1 MHIDMKKTGKGKI
14 FIIIAVIFLAAA
26 AAVGIFLYGV
36 LGKERLHL
44 RINGTEISEEE
55 YLQAVKAVRYDVAA
69 YFAGTYGAKEED
81 SFWSE
86 EYGGEIPCE
95 KLAEEAVER
104 LKYIHAVYGLAEEK
118 GYIDD
123 AGYDALVERLEDENA
138 SRKEKIEAGEAVY
151 GLSEYTLDLFMEY
164 EISSFKE
171 RYCNDTENEGM
182 DLTEEEIRE
191 HYESREWIVGE
202 SGDKLELE
210 EARPAVEQELRE
222 MKYDDMILRL
232 EEDSQVETDREALYR
247 FTLEKI

>member
-1 MHIDMKKTGKGKI
+1 MHIDMKKTGKVKF
-14 FIIIAVIFLAAA
+14 FIVFAVVLLASVAAA
-26 AAVGIFLYGV
+26 GIILSVAAGG
-36 LGKERLHL
+36 ERLRL

-55 YLQAVKAVRYDVAA
+55 YLQAVKDVRYDVAA
-69 YFAGTYGAKEED
+69 YFAGEYGALEEGG
-81 SFWSE
+81 FWSG
-86 EYGGEIPCE
+86 EYGGEVPCE
-95 KLAEEAVER
+95 KLADEAVER

-123 AGYDALVERLEDENA
+123 AGYEALVRRLEDENA

>member
-1 MHIDMKKTGKGKI
+1 MKKTGKGKN

-26 AAVGIFLYGV
+26 AAVIVFLSGMA
-36 LGKERLHL
+36 GKARLHL

-86 EYGGEIPCE
+86 EYGEEIPCE

-123 AGYDALVERLEDENA
+123 AGYDALAERLEDENA
-138 SRKEKIEAGEAVY
+138 SRKEKIEAGEPVY
-151 GLSEYTLDLFMEY
+151 GLSEYTLDLYMEY
-164 EISSFKE
+164 EVSSFRE
-171 RYCNDTENEGM
+171 RYCNDETNEGM
-182 DLTEEEIRE
+182 DLTEEEILE
-191 HYESREWIVGE
+191 YYESQEWTFGDSGE
-202 SGDKLELE
+202 RADLET
-210 EARPAVEQELRE
+210 ARIAVERELRE
-222 MKYDDMILRL
+222 KKYDEIIAQR
-232 EEDSQVETDREALYR
+232 EADSQVETDREELYR
-247 FTLEKI
+247 FTLQNI

>member
-1 MHIDMKKTGKGKI
+1 MHIDMKKTGKGKN

-44 RINGTEISEEE
+44 RINGTEIAEEE

-86 EYGGEIPCE
+86 ESGGEIPCE

-138 SRKEKIEAGEAVY
+138 SRKEKIEAGEPVY
-151 GLSEYTLDLFMEY
+151 GLSEYTLDLYMEY
-164 EISSFKE
+164 EVSSFRE
-171 RYCNDTENEGM
+171 RYCNDKTNEGM

-191 HYESREWIVGE
+191 HYESRDWVVGE
-202 SGDKLELE
+202 NAEKLDLE

-222 MKYDDMILRL
+222 MKHDEIIAQR
-232 EEDSQVETDREALYR
+232 EEDSQVETDREELYR
-247 FTLEKI
+247 FTLQNI

>member
-1 MHIDMKKTGKGKI
+1 MHIGMKKRKKSRI
-14 FIIIAVIFLAAA
+14 FIIIAAVLLAAA
-26 AAVGIFLYGV
+26 AAVIVFLSGMT
-36 LGKERLHL
+36 GKARLHL

-138 SRKEKIEAGEAVY
+138 SRKEKIEAGEPVY

-164 EISSFKE
+164 EVSSFRE
-171 RYCNDTENEGM
+171 RYCNDKTNEGM

-191 HYESREWIVGE
+191 HYESRDWVVGE
-202 SGDKLELE
+202 NAEKLDLE

-222 MKYDDMILRL
+222 MKYDEIIAQR
-232 EEDSQVETDREALYR
+232 EEDSQVETDREELYR
-247 FTLEKI
+247 FTLQNI

>member
-69 YFAGTYGAKEED
+69 YFAGTYGALEEG

-95 KLAEEAVER
+95 KLADEAVER
-104 LKYIHAVYGLAEEK
+104 LK
-118 GYIDD
+118 
-123 AGYDALVERLEDENA
+123 
-138 SRKEKIEAGEAVY
+138 
-151 GLSEYTLDLFMEY
+151 
-164 EISSFKE
+164 
-171 RYCNDTENEGM
+171 
-182 DLTEEEIRE
+182 
-191 HYESREWIVGE
+191 
-202 SGDKLELE
+202 
-210 EARPAVEQELRE
+210 
-222 MKYDDMILRL
+222 
-232 EEDSQVETDREALYR
+232 
-247 FTLEKI
+247 

>member
-1 MHIDMKKTGKGKI
+1 M
-14 FIIIAVIFLAAA
+14 
-26 AAVGIFLYGV
+26 
-36 LGKERLHL
+36 R
-44 RINGTEISEEE
+44 
-55 YLQAVKAVRYDVAA
+55 
-69 YFAGTYGAKEED
+69 
-81 SFWSE
+81 
-86 EYGGEIPCE
+86 
-95 KLAEEAVER
+95 
-104 LKYIHAVYGLAEEK
+104 
-118 GYIDD
+118 
-123 AGYDALVERLEDENA
+123 RLEDENA

-164 EISSFKE
+164 ESSSFKE